1 MDLVMII
8 LTVFLGGIVLV
19 LATLWARF
27 WPRVNSIQSFR
38 KAAPTH
44 PLTIPRGPQR
54 PIASYS
60 DPSGREQVSS
70 RSVDVHVYFRSHFD
84 IRSST
89 YIRHACAL
97 AKKQI
102 TIKAVRYY
110 NAQS

>member
-1 MDLVMII
+1 MDLVVII
-8 LTVFLGGIVLV
+8 LTVFLGSIVLV
-19 LATLWARF
+19 LAWFRA
-27 WPRVNSIQSFR
+27 RVNSIQSFR

-70 RSVDVHVYFRSHFD
+70 VDVHVCFRSHFD

-89 YIRHACAL
+89 YIRQACAL
-97 AKKQI
+97 AKKQN

-110 NAQS
+110 NTQS